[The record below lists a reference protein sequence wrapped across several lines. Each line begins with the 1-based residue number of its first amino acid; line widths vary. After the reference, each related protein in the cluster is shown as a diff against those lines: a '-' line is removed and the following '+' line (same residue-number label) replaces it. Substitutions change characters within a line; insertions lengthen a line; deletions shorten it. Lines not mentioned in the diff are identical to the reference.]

1 MTGEGGSDDSTK
13 RDERETVDPLSL
25 LVGEEARR
33 AFSEA
38 QLRADPARLAAG
50 WERRFLAD
58 AHRVREAMELY
69 AQLGY
74 EVCADPVSPDQLAE
88 DCEGC
93 QLPALLQFRIIYTR
107 KRKPI
112 TNG

>member
-1 MTGEGGSDDSTK
+1 MTGKGRSDDSTK
-13 RDERETVDPLSL
+13 RDEREVVDPLG
-25 LVGEEARR
+25 VGDEARR

-93 QLPALLQFRIIYTR
+93 QLPALLQFRMIYTR
-107 KRKPI
+107 KKKPI